1 MTSAYKSLRDFI
13 DHTMRMSH
21 IYQPVMLETLLE
33 RGGQASMRE
42 IAAQILAHDESQ
54 LDYYEQI
61 VKNMP
66 GRVLASH
73 GIVQRAGDNYVL
85 APTVRDLSDEERSD
99 LIRRCR
105 EALEAFKEKRGAA
118 FWKHRRP
125 GLGIIPGRARYETL
139 KRAAFRC
146 ELCGVSA
153 DDLQVA
159 LAGSNPV
166 TTPLRLF

>member
-118 FWKHRRP
+118 IWEHRRP